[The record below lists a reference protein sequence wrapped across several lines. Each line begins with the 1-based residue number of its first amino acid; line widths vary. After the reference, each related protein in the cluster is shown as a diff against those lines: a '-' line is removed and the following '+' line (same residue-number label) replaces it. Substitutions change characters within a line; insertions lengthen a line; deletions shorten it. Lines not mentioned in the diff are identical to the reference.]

1 MIMLVGIPFIS
12 LVTLSFTNYELA
24 MLPENIRWIGFRN
37 YERIFFSETTLLWF
51 SLGISLGM
59 TVVATIIQ
67 LVLGFICA
75 SLLNQDIRFKS
86 VVIACL
92 LVPVAMT
99 PSIASQI
106 WNLMLNSEFGVINY
120 ILYNLFGF
128 TVVWLGPDYA
138 MLSVLIATIWLMT
151 PFVTLILYAGL
162 RSLPLEPFESAKIDG
177 ANARQI
183 LFRITLPLLKPL
195 ILLTILFR
203 SIDVMRMFD
212 LPYVLTQG
220 GPGHTT
226 EFIGLHIFRIGFS
239 VNRSVGRASA
249 ISVVLILIICAISLV
264 LIKMMKRRDD

>member
-1 MIMLVGIPFIS
+1 
-12 LVTLSFTNYELA
+12 

-37 YERIFFSETTLLWF
+37 YDRIFFSETTLLWH

-59 TVVATIIQ
+59 TVVATLIQ

-75 SLLNQDIRFKS
+75 SLLNQHIKLKPLA
-86 VVIACL
+86 IACL

-106 WNLMLNSEFGVINY
+106 WSLMFNAEFGIINYLLNS
-120 ILYNLFGF
+120 LFGF
-128 TVVWLGPDYA
+128 TVVWLGPDFA
-138 MLSVLIATIWLMT
+138 MLSVLIATVWIMT

-162 RSLPLEPFESAKIDG
+162 RSLPLEPYESAKMDG

-183 LFRITLPLLKPL
+183 LFSITLPLLKPL

-226 EFIGLHIFRIGFS
+226 EFIGLHIFRVGFS

-264 LIKMMKRRDD
+264 LIRMMNRRED